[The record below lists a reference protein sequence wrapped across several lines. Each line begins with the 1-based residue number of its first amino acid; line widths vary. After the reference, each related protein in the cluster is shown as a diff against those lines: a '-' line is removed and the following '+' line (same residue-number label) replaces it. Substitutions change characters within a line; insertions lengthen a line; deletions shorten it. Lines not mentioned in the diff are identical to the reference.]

1 MISSHATNQIALP
14 NQMPF
19 AVLKATMWYLIFSR
33 KDVCKGVMLS
43 PKFSLTSTPVAV
55 ITMAK

>member
-1 MISSHATNQIALP
+1 MIWSHAANQIAVP

-19 AVLKATMWYLIFSR
+19 AVLKPTMWYPIFSR
-33 KDVCKGVMLS
+33 QDAPKVVMLS

-55 ITMAK
+55 ITMAR